1 MILLIVA
8 SISTLYFVIPAV
20 SDAAEEPKT
29 FLTHTGLAI
38 QTTGDIIDP
47 IGYTGEIL
55 EFDPESYLRDFDYG
69 AVSELEDGTILRE
82 FTITARDDQVMEVSP
97 GVFYNVWTF
106 KWNCTRTNNSCNR
119 G

>member
-1 MILLIVA
+1 MLMILTSVA
-8 SISTLYFVIPAV
+8 LISTLYFVIPSV
-20 SDAAEEPKT
+20 TDAALEPKT

-47 IGYTGEIL
+47 IGYTGDL
-55 EFDPESYLRDFDYG
+55 LSLDPESYLRDFDYG
-69 AVSELEDGTILRE
+69 TVSQLEDGTILRE

-106 KWNCTRTNNSCNR
+106 NGTVPGPTIRAT
-119 G
+119 